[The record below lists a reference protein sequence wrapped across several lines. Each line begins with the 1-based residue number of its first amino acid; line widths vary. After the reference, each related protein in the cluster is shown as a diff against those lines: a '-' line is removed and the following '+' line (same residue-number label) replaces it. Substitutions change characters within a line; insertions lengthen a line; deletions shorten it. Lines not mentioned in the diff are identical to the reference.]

1 MFGGGYREHTISS
14 LDGQGGLKGAAK
26 NRLRI
31 TLKDQSGKNMTFL
44 VRTLLSLCLS

>member
-14 LDGQGGLKGAAK
+14 LDRGRGLKGAAK

-31 TLKDQSGKNMTFL
+31 SEG
-44 VRTLLSLCLS
+44 SEW